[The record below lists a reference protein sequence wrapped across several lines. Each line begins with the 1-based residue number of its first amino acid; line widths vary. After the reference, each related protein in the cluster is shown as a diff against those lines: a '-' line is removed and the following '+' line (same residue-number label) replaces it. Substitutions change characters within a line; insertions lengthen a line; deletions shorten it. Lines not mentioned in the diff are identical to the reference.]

1 MSEET
6 IQLNTPGPSQ
16 GQGRRAVRGRSASG
30 PVGGRHTKVGKS
42 RARTLLKSQRL
53 GAVPQGLGNCNGLAF
68 TIPDAWMLG
77 YAGEVGL
84 VQMLVVALAGT
95 GRAS

>member
-1 MSEET
+1 M
-6 IQLNTPGPSQ
+6 
-16 GQGRRAVRGRSASG
+16 
-30 PVGGRHTKVGKS
+30 
-42 RARTLLKSQRL
+42 KSQRL

-68 TIPDAWMLG
+68 TIPGAWMLG